1 MRGRDSWSA
10 KTEKQGR
17 DDSIKQLSTQ
27 LHPTYIWCGKICR
40 VGLYTKLF
48 MLSSLPC
55 FSALADLLSLHL
67 VTLLMCFYSCL
78 CHFFSSRCMLELKFA
93 IYHRAAVCPHRLPQ
107 EMYAELA
114 EELLTRLGFLQTL
127 HAHQLLY
134 F

>member
-1 MRGRDSWSA
+1 MRGRDSRSA

-78 CHFFSSRCMLELKFA
+78 CHFFSSRCMLELNLA
-93 IYHRAAVCPHRLPQ
+93 IYSREASLPQ
-107 EMYAELA
+107 QASNAVLA
-114 EELLTRLGFLQTL
+114 QELLTRPSFLKIQYSPQTNSISN
-127 HAHQLLY
+127 
-134 F
+134 